1 MNNWIMCL
9 NDGEEVA
16 ELSYEPDVFDI
27 IRIDET
33 DKFYE
38 VTHKNNTQNWCLCKE
53 MRNST
58 LAI

>member
-1 MNNWIMCL
+1 MCL

-16 ELSYEPDVFDI
+16 ELAYEPDVFDI